1 MSELTKGLFLATV
14 TAADPSTQSVSVE
27 LHGQDHSIEN
37 IPLMTLTQDP
47 DMQGGSV
54 FLPKA
59 GATCVINTNV
69 PDGMLPFCMGFLR
82 GGHEK
87 KPTAADTARATV
99 ESLQTKNPEQG
110 TAELMAGSSTRVLPG
125 SKPAAEDTVNSMGF
139 GDSYA
144 ARNPGENY
152 PGDLL
157 LTGSDGNSIG
167 VLESGVTLF
176 KASDLAQMLGF
187 KYGDL
192 LRIVAR
198 NFELLTEFGDL
209 KISSN
214 GGRSSMKL
222 TANPN
227 VFSAQE
233 GNVTI
238 EFSLGEQ
245 GKILRFVIKDSED
258 PEVALFMLEIDSAG
272 NVSIDAAGDI
282 KIDRNT
288 RVDAEPIAPVV

>member
-1 MSELTKGLFLATV
+1 MSELTKGMFLATV
-14 TAADPSTQSVSVE
+14 TSADPATQSISVE
-27 LHGQDHSIEN
+27 LYGRDHSLEN
-37 IPLMTLTQDP
+37 IPVMSLTQDP

-69 PDGMLPFCMGFLR
+69 PEGMLPFCMGFIR
-82 GGHEK
+82 AGHEK
-87 KPTAADTARATV
+87 KPTSADTQTASVA
-99 ESLQTKNPEQG
+99 SLQTQNPDQG
-110 TAELMAGSSTRVLPG
+110 TAELMAGSSTRVLAG
-125 SKPAAEDTVNSMGF
+125 SRPAAEDSLNSMGS
-139 GDSYA
+139 GSSYA
-144 ARNPGENY
+144 AGNPGENY

-157 LTGSDGNSIG
+157 LTGSDGNSVG

-209 KISSN
+209 KMSSN

-258 PEVALFMLEIDSAG
+258 PEVSLFMLEIDSAG

-282 KIDRNT
+282 NIDRNT